1 MPAATVIGDVVESR
15 RYRDQEGLLQTL
27 AAALA
32 WVNERLSARQPLQLT
47 VGDEFQGVYEEVATA
62 LEATLLVRLRLAGFS
77 VGGLEGRLHAP
88 DLRFGVGWGEVVQAD
103 VAAAPLA
110 QSGPGWWSARR
121 ALDEVAA
128 VAAKVHWPKSLRTVL
143 RGVGGEVEGAINAF
157 LVCRDEL
164 LGRMDERDARI
175 TLALFLGE
183 RQVDVAR
190 ELGISQPAVA
200 RRVREKG
207 ASAVFRGHA
216 ALRVISA

>member
-1 MPAATVIGDVVESR
+1 MLAATVLGDVLESR
-15 RYRDQEGLLQTL
+15 RYPDQEGLLRTV
-27 AAALA
+27 AAALG
-32 WVNERLSARQPLQLT
+32 WVNERLPARQPLQLT
-47 VGDEFQGVYEEVATA
+47 VGDEFQGVYGEVTTA

-77 VGGLEGRLHAP
+77 LGGPDGRP
-88 DLRFGVGWGEVVQAD
+88 QPPQLRCGVGWGEVVQAD
-103 VAAAPLA
+103 VAATPLA

-128 VAAKVHWPKSLRTVL
+128 VAAKVHWPKSVRTVF
-143 RGVGGEVEGAINAF
+143 RSEGGDVEAAVNAF
-157 LVCRDEL
+157 LICRDEL
-164 LGRMDERDARI
+164 LARMDPRDARI

-200 RRVREKG
+200 RREREKG

-216 ALRVISA
+216 ALQAIAT

>member
-1 MPAATVIGDVVESR
+1 M
-15 RYRDQEGLLQTL
+15 
-27 AAALA
+27 
-32 WVNERLSARQPLQLT
+32 
-47 VGDEFQGVYEEVATA
+47 GDEFQGVYEEVATA
-62 LEATLLVRLRLAGFS
+62 LEATLLVRLRLAGFT
-77 VGGLEGRLHAP
+77 VGGPEGRPHSP

-103 VAAAPLA
+103 VAGAPLA

-128 VAAKVHWPKSLRTVL
+128 VAAKVHWPKSLRTTL

-200 RRVREKG
+200 RREREKG

-216 ALRVISA
+216 ALRVIST